1 MDGHGTATEMFL
13 APEQNSGIFYA
24 SQNRRSEAW
33 QFGATLSAFV
43 SGYSGEHLVKGGVDV
58 LHASLDGELALRPI
72 NILREDG
79 TLTRRLTAGPAV
91 GKFAATD
98 FSAFVQDRWHVN
110 NHLLLE
116 YGVRVER
123 DGVFGRANFIPRFGA
138 AVALD
143 PERLATIRGGWGY
156 FFERTP
162 LMAGAFSQMPDLT
175 EAAYGADGKA
185 LLGTP
190 TVYEHTLDEN
200 PRTPRSTTWNI
211 GYEHRIRPWVSVR
224 ANHLHREGS
233 HELMADTWMDGA
245 RGIMQMTTK
254 GRSSYRDTEI
264 GAHFRRGTTLDLDV
278 SYTHSSSLADLND
291 AYGYFLN
298 LTANP
303 ILRANAYGPTDTDAP
318 NRFVGRGRATVGRN
332 WVFELAGGAAKRPAL
347 LGRER
352 AARVRGDAQQ
362 PPVPGLRHHGRV
374 VRAARQDRPVRTV
387 VRRGLHQR
395 PELLQPGGRPAERGV
410 AGVRRVLQFDDQADP
425 DHGALPLLR
434 SVWIRMGRL
443 FSAPQDG
450 IMNIFVLNCGSSSLK
465 FQIIETDA
473 DLIEKD
479 GDRQLAKGLIE
490 RIGSE
495 AIITYQ
501 VGDRTPVKGAAPLRD
516 HKAALAHVIKWV
528 TAPETNIP
536 GIAGLADIHAIGHR
550 VVHGAERFKG
560 SHLIDSSVIAGLQEC
575 IDLAPLHNPANL
587 KGIYAA
593 TELFGPTMAQV
604 AVFDTAFH
612 STLPETAYLYAVPYQ
627 LYRRFKIRKYGF
639 HGTSHRYIAYRYRK
653 LTGKQRKETN
663 IITVHLGNG
672 CSACA
677 IKGGKSVDTSM
688 GMTPLEGLMMGTR
701 SGDID
706 PTVIE
711 FLMHKEG
718 TSVDEIFSTLNK
730 RSGLLGRVGA
740 HQRHARSGE

>member
-1 MDGHGTATEMFL
+1 M
-13 APEQNSGIFYA
+13 
-24 SQNRRSEAW
+24 
-33 QFGATLSAFV
+33 
-43 SGYSGEHLVKGGVDV
+43 
-58 LHASLDGELALRPI
+58 
-72 NILREDG
+72 
-79 TLTRRLTAGPAV
+79 
-91 GKFAATD
+91 
-98 FSAFVQDRWHVN
+98 QDRWHVN

-332 WVFELAGGAAKRPAL
+332 WVFELAGELRSGLPYSAVNEQLEFVGTRNSLRFP
-347 LGRER
+347 GY
-352 AARVRGDAQQ
+352 GTMDASF
-362 PPVPGLRHHGRV
+362 
-374 VRAARQDRPVRTV
+374 
-387 VRRGLHQR
+387 
-395 PELLQPGGRPAERGV
+395 E
-410 AGVRRVLQFDDQADP
+410 RRVK
-425 DHGALPLLR
+425 
-434 SVWIRMGRL
+434 IGR
-443 FSAPQDG
+443 FEPWFG
-450 IMNIFVLNCGSSSLK
+450 VVFINVLNSFNPVDVQRNVASPAFGGFYSSTIR
-465 FQIIETDA
+465 QI
-473 DLIEKD
+473 
-479 GDRQLAKGLIE
+479 R
-490 RIGSE
+490 
-495 AIITYQ
+495 
-501 VGDRTPVKGAAPLRD
+501 
-516 HKAALAHVIKWV
+516 
-528 TAPETNIP
+528 
-536 GIAGLADIHAIGHR
+536 
-550 VVHGAERFKG
+550 
-560 SHLIDSSVIAGLQEC
+560 
-575 IDLAPLHNPANL
+575 
-587 KGIYAA
+587 
-593 TELFGPTMAQV
+593 
-604 AVFDTAFH
+604 
-612 STLPETAYLYAVPYQ
+612 
-627 LYRRFKIRKYGF
+627 
-639 HGTSHRYIAYRYRK
+639 
-653 LTGKQRKETN
+653 
-663 IITVHLGNG
+663 ITVHFH
-672 CSACA
+672 S
-677 IKGGKSVDTSM
+677 
-688 GMTPLEGLMMGTR
+688 
-701 SGDID
+701 
-706 PTVIE
+706 
-711 FLMHKEG
+711 
-718 TSVDEIFSTLNK
+718 
-730 RSGLLGRVGA
+730 
-740 HQRHARSGE
+740 